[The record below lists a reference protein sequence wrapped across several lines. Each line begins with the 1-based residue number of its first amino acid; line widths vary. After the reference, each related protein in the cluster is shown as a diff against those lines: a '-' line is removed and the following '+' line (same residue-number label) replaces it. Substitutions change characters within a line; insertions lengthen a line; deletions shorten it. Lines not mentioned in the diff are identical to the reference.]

1 MLGDYDP
8 QLQEP
13 LARLWE
19 AASLVLVVLA
29 VWEVVRRLTVGPVGR
44 VFSVPRLR
52 AVWAVAAEQRLPA
65 ANAAYVVWGNRL
77 AAAGR
82 TVSEGLQGL
91 AGCAVGSGVGVGAP
105 PTHGGRS
112 AVDGLSV
119 GGICAVRDGSPITA
133 AVDRGRASGGR
144 PTGGGS

>member
-8 QLQEP
+8 QFQEP
-13 LARLWE
+13 LARVRE
-19 AASLVLVVLA
+19 AASLVLRVLA
-29 VWEVVRRLTVGPVGR
+29 VWEVVRRLAVRLMEESITVRAQQRELWPVCGR
-44 VFSVPRLR
+44 CRQWLQSKGF
-52 AVWAVAAEQRLPA
+52 PA
-65 ANAAYVVWGNRL
+65 ANAAYVVWGDLL

-105 PTHGGRS
+105 STHGGGS

-119 GGICAVRDGSPITA
+119 GGICTL
-133 AVDRGRASGGR
+133 
-144 PTGGGS
+144 